1 MDRRTTFKDD
11 EELITFLS
19 ALQEEN
25 KKVSLLVDDEG
36 IGRMEGRIVSIAKN
50 KDIPNSSFTLD
61 DNTQLLIKQVIAVNG
76 NFRSD
81 YSEC

>member
-1 MDRRTTFKDD
+1 MDRRTTFRDN
-11 EELITFLS
+11 EELITFLA
-19 ALQEEN
+19 ALQQEN

-36 IGRMEGRIVSIAKN
+36 IGRMEGRIVSIAK
-50 KDIPNSSFTLD
+50 DQDLAHSSFTLD
-61 DNTQLLIKQVIAVNG
+61 DNTKLLIKQVIAVNG